1 MQHKSY
7 VTDDKQLQQL
17 YDESLFRQI
26 SNVEH
31 IKATT
36 DELNN
41 LKDTIRD
48 KKKLKEKR
56 NIQTAKLSRDRKKL
70 EVEFMREIG
79 IAYLTCLNKVRNQFH
94 KLAAS
99 SHGQKR
105 AFAREAL
112 TFIQASASSLPQN
125 FEFVSDSTQDTDSD
139 SASLADHNSVM
150 QNESLSS
157 VSQSDNECSNTY
169 SMFKRKKGRPRKN
182 QQLS

>member
-1 MQHKSY
+1 M
-7 VTDDKQLQQL
+7 
-17 YDESLFRQI
+17 
-26 SNVEH
+26 EH

-79 IAYLTCLNKVRNQFH
+79 IAYLTCLNKVRNQFS

-112 TFIQASASSLPQN
+112 SFIQASSKDLPQN
-125 FEFVSDSTQDTDSD
+125 FEFVSDSTQDTSD
-139 SASLADHNSVM
+139 SELTSQADQSVVN
-150 QNESLSS
+150 NESISS
-157 VSQSDNECSNTY
+157 ISQSDNECSNSY

-182 QQLS
+182 Q